1 MFPVAEKT
9 DMGQSIS
16 EMELK
21 DKAKKENEGGGR
33 KETWMNLE
41 GTVLREI
48 RQKKKNKCHMV
59 SLIGNKKD

>member
-21 DKAKKENEGGGR
+21 DKAKKENEG
-33 KETWMNLE
+33 
-41 GTVLREI
+41 EI
-48 RQKKKNKCHMV
+48 SQT
-59 SLIGNKKD
+59 SLLSVQ